1 MGCVGTVCRVTCK
14 TCKRLCIGCIG
25 CVFQNMVSKCQQLA
39 GNICQHGHEMTRTC
53 KSCAD
58 LRLNILLKWMW
69 PFRWPFR
76 PSCGFSLPPPLSL
89 FVSLLPVTPKAQ
101 GTEESHLAML
111 PLNCLKT
118 SHRRCLGGSLLL
130 GFYLIT

>member
-1 MGCVGTVCRVTCK
+1 MMNMKYNG
-14 TCKRLCIGCIG
+14 LCGNCLS
-25 CVFQNMVSKCQQLA
+25 CHLQDLQETMHWLHWVRFSKHGQQMSA
-39 GNICQHGHEMTRTC
+39 TGWKYMPTW
-53 KSCAD
+53 
-58 LRLNILLKWMW
+58 WMW

-101 GTEESHLAML
+101 GTEWDPGTEESHLAML